1 MTLLFGEMH
10 LGNSAAGQSAQ
21 ERYLFAAKRDAEV
34 DLVLTDIVRQR
45 AFICPHTPHVPAPL
59 GQQRFGVVRIEI
71 DVQMYHLN
79 PFVQRETGVAHAR
92 RCRFGGDDRDGVLRM
107 CGQPVKFLGQHTLH
121 TAGIIQMRD
130 AIEDVHGAT
139 SFFLIC
145 EIPVTIHNNRR
156 LQVTRRGSKSSGA
169 RG

>member
-1 MTLLFGEMH
+1 M
-10 LGNSAAGQSAQ
+10 
-21 ERYLFAAKRDAEV
+21 
-34 DLVLTDIVRQR
+34 LTDIVRQR
-45 AFICPHTPHVPAPL
+45 AFICPHTPHVSAPL

-107 CGQPVKFLGQHTLH
+107 CCQPVNFLRQHPLH
-121 TAGIIQMRD
+121 AAGVIQMRY
-130 AIEDVHGAT
+130 AIEDVHAL
-139 SFFLIC
+139 SSFLIW
-145 EIPVTIHNNRR
+145 EMPITIHRISR
-156 LQVTRRGSKSSGA
+156 LHVTRRGSKSSGA